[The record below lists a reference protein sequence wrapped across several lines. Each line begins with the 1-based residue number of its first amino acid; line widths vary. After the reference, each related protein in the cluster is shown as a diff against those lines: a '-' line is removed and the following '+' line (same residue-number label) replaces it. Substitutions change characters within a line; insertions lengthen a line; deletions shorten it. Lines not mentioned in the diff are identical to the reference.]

1 MARRKHYTTDL
12 TDEQWKLIKPLIP
25 PARRGGDRRTTNM
38 REVVN
43 AILYLN
49 KNGCTWRDLPGDFPA
64 WPTVYR
70 YFSLWRDDGT
80 WKAIYETLHRRWRKQ
95 VGRQET
101 PSAGAGEVTSPI
113 DSQSVQA
120 AEEAE
125 TRGKDTNKRVSGRK
139 RHLMVDTE
147 GLPVAVAV
155 TKASANDKSG
165 ARLLLETIKGAL
177 PRLRKLWADGAYVS
191 APLAKEA
198 GEQDIEIEVVSR
210 RDGDASKKASGFVVV
225 PRRWVVE
232 RTFAWLLR
240 CRRLCRDFERL
251 GESVEALIYVAM
263 TRLLLNRLCPRPKL
277 TS

>member
-1 MARRKHYTTDL
+1 MRKRYTSDL
-12 TDEQWKLIKPLIP
+12 SDEQWALVEPLIP
-25 PARRGGDRRTTNM
+25 PQRTGGNKRTTDM

-43 AILYLN
+43 AILYLT
-49 KNGCTWRDLPGDFPA
+49 KNGCAWRDLPGDFPA
-64 WPTVYR
+64 WETVYD
-70 YFSLWRDDGT
+70 YFGRWRDDGT
-80 WKAIYETLHRRWRKQ
+80 WQAIYETLHRRWRKS

-101 PSAGAGEVTSPI
+101 PSAAVI

-125 TRGKDTNKRVSGRK
+125 SRGSDTNKRVKGRK

-147 GLPVAVAV
+147 GLPVAVVV
-155 TKASANDKSG
+155 TDASANDKRG
-165 ARLLLETIKGAL
+165 ARLLLAAVEHVL
-177 PRLRKLWADGAYVS
+177 PRLKKLWADGAYES
-191 APLAKEA
+191 GPLSEEA
-198 GEQDIEIEVVSR
+198 RDRGIDLEVVKRSEE
-210 RDGDASKKASGFVVV
+210 DKAAGFVVV

-251 GESVEALIYVAM
+251 ARTVESLIYVAM
-263 TRLLLNRLCPRPKL
+263 TRLLLNRLAP